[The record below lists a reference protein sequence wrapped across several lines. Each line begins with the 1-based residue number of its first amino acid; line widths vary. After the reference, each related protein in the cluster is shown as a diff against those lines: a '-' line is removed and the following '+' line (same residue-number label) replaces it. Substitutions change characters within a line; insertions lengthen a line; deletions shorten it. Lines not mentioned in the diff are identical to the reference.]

1 MLPTLG
7 MAQFGKGR
15 HDERA
20 VLRGSGGSLELVVG
34 RHAVAVQ
41 ADPAVDGPGWRGL
54 RPLRAAVGR
63 EVLAV
68 ALDDIDPFRGG
79 RDLPVSGRLPA
90 AALPHWQRTFGDAW
104 AMLVSRHPWFA
115 DAIKAGLVM
124 LIPLAGRSG
133 GDRMSATSH
142 DAFGAC
148 ALSNPADPQSLA
160 VTLVHEFQHAK
171 LGALHDLAP
180 LYHPG
185 PDVRFY
191 SPWRDDPRPMSGL
204 LQGAYAYLGVT
215 DFWRTERGVCE
226 ARARGGHATF
236 AQFEFARWR
245 ETWHAANAIEGCG
258 RLTQAGRYLVTG
270 MRDRLGRWRTEPVP
284 KEPSVAACKA
294 IADHRLSWRLR
305 NLRPDQDDVG
315 RLAAAWLAE
324 VAPEPPRT
332 PPTVIPSNRALTR
345 NPRLDLLCL
354 RLKDP
359 RRFANACAGGTI
371 EEPNDVSCGDVAY
384 ALGEMFGAVRHYA
397 R

>member
-1 MLPTLG
+1 MT
-7 MAQFGKGR
+7 
-15 HDERA
+15 H
-20 VLRGSGGSLELVVG
+20 
-34 RHAVAVQ
+34 
-41 ADPAVDGPGWRGL
+41 
-54 RPLRAAVGR
+54 
-63 EVLAV
+63 
-68 ALDDIDPFRGG
+68 
-79 RDLPVSGRLPA
+79 
-90 AALPHWQRTFGDAW
+90 
-104 AMLVSRHPWFA
+104 
-115 DAIKAGLVM
+115 
-124 LIPLAGRSG
+124 
-133 GDRMSATSH
+133 SARVRCLH
-142 DAFGAC
+142 
-148 ALSNPADPQSLA
+148 PADPQSLA

-245 ETWHAANAIEGCG
+245 EETWHAANAIEGCG

-284 KEPSVAACKA
+284 EEPSVAACKA

-384 ALGEMFGAVRHYA
+384 ALGEMFGAVRHYREVIVA
-397 R
+397 DPDRIDAWAGFALAGEWPETSAMTRSPELVYALHHRIRQVSLAVPDPGELTAWLDTSPDRSVPVPSRRTE